1 MKQTWE
7 RCRLQVAG
15 GRLPAKL
22 AGSILALALP
32 AAALTSDN
40 PYAAIVTRNAF
51 ALNPPAPVTNAPA
64 GPVIP
69 PSDIEFRGLSTLL
82 GRPQALINVKS
93 KPKPPET
100 PKDRS
105 LVMDIGQREGEV
117 ELLEINMGEGS
128 VKLRNQGNVVTLNL
142 KDNSPKPQAAA
153 GLPTVAPAAGMP
165 GGVPVPSLGR
175 PALPTPGGVP
185 APASMPGINPGG
197 ATPAGPATL
206 PVRDLRA
213 SGNTATPNAPNAGWA
228 ANQVGSPP
236 TIDKLTANAA
246 LYEANRA
253 KNEELIKQGA
263 RIPRMPIH
271 SLLKQ
276 EQGQPTG
283 P

>member
-1 MKQTWE
+1 MK
-7 RCRLQVAG
+7 R
-15 GRLPAKL
+15 KL
-22 AGSILALALP
+22 AHESLVGAGLLVLLTFP

-40 PYAAIVTRNAF
+40 PYAAIITRNAF

-128 VKLRNQGNVVTLNL
+128 VKLRNQGTIVTMNL

-153 GLPTVAPAAGMP
+153 GLPTVAPAAAGLP
-165 GGVPVPSLGR
+165 GGVPVPAIGR
-175 PALPTPGGVP
+175 PALPTPGG
-185 APASMPGINPGG
+185 APAAPSLPATGIRP
-197 ATPAGPATL
+197 AVPTPATTSAAPIGIGPGL
-206 PVRDLRA
+206 PARA
-213 SGNTATPNAPNAGWA
+213 IRAQVPVTAPDPQA
-228 ANQVGSPP
+228 AQPRELSAEEG
-236 TIDKLTANAA
+236 AA
-246 LYEANRA
+246 LLEINRIRDEA
-253 KNEELIKQGA
+253 KGLPYPP
-263 RIPRMPIH
+263 PRFN
-271 SLLKQ
+271 LNQ
-276 EQGQPTG
+276 
-283 P
+283 

>member
-1 MKQTWE
+1 MK
-7 RCRLQVAG
+7 R
-15 GRLPAKL
+15 KL
-22 AGSILALALP
+22 AHESLVGAGLLVLLTFP

-40 PYAAIVTRNAF
+40 PYAAIITRNAF

-128 VKLRNQGNVVTLNL
+128 VKLRNQGNIVTMNL

-153 GLPTVAPAAGMP
+153 GLPTVAPAAAGLP
-165 GGVPVPSLGR
+165 GGVPVPALGR
-175 PALPTPGGVP
+175 PALPVPGGVP
-185 APASMPGINPGG
+185 AAAGNQPVSLG
-197 ATPAGPATL
+197 APLSPTPAGALPAGNPSAL
-206 PVRDLRA
+206 PVRNLRG
-213 SGNTATPNAPNAGWA
+213 GNPSAAAPAQPYIQNDARTLPLEAQYALIEIERERTAEAVKAGKM
-228 ANQVGSPP
+228 PP
-236 TIDKLTANAA
+236 L
-246 LYEANRA
+246 
-253 KNEELIKQGA
+253 
-263 RIPRMPIH
+263 PPINVP
-271 SLLKQ
+271 K
-276 EQGQPTG
+276 
-283 P
+283 